1 MTVNELRKTCDNEEV
16 ISLSKTL
23 IKNWKKYLPTS
34 KSGSS
39 QSSSSSSQSSKS
51 SSKSTTSSS
60 SSSSSN
66 HKKSDSHKSD
76 SDRSQ
81 SKNSLSNGSNKSTSS
96 ASSTTDAVRLKCREM
111 LAQAI
116 RGDGDNQ
123 EGSFKTPEQVIL
135 AITNTLQL
143 KSKNNLVILS
153 DGRRIGRLHLR
164 RIQEHRQSLQ
174 KPCSISYFQFERCQE
189 SNIA

>member
-34 KSGSS
+34 KSSSS
-39 QSSSSSSQSSKS
+39 QNSSSSSQSTKS
-51 SSKSTTSSS
+51 SSKSTSSS
-60 SSSSSN
+60 SSSLSSSN

-81 SKNSLSNGSNKSTSS
+81 SKNSLSNGSNKSNSS
-96 ASSTTDAVRLKCREM
+96 SNSTTDPVRLKCREM

-116 RGDGDNQ
+116 RGDGDIQ
-123 EGSFKTPEQVIL
+123 EGSFKTPEQVIFNQFY
-135 AITNTLQL
+135 I
-143 KSKNNLVILS
+143 
-153 DGRRIGRLHLR
+153 RRS
-164 RIQEHRQSLQ
+164 E
-174 KPCSISYFQFERCQE
+174 KVK
-189 SNIA
+189 